1 MKELIK
7 QYEASKK
14 RALNFM
20 RKGQLNAY
28 LNSLIEMN
36 ETKKL
41 ILLTTSNQAFYFN
54 LCKHL

>member
-20 RKGQLNAY
+20 KKGQLNAY
-28 LNSLIEMN
+28 FKSLVEMN

-41 ILLTTSNQAFYFN
+41 ILLTSSN
-54 LCKHL
+54 

>member
-7 QYEASKK
+7 QYETAKK

-28 LNSLIEMN
+28 VDALVEMN
-36 ETKKL
+36 HYKKL
-41 ILLTTSNQAFYFN
+41 LIAVRSN
-54 LCKHL
+54 